1 MNGYQK
7 YKEKSIYSMSGP
19 ELLLLLYDEAI
30 SRLTRAELSLED
42 KNYKD
47 FEDCLKRVTRIVRY
61 LIDILDM
68 QYPISRDLRRIYNYL
83 IFDLSKVNA
92 GRERQKDE
100 IGRIRNILSE
110 PLTRPAGKWET
121 TISFQNA
128 THSDRRNGYG

>member
-30 SRLTRAELSLED
+30 KRLTRAEMSLED
-42 KNYKD
+42 KDYKD
-47 FEDCLKRVTRIVRY
+47 FEDCLDRVSRIIRY

-68 QYPISRDLRRIYNYL
+68 SYPISRDLRRIYNYL
-83 IFDLSKVNA
+83 IFDISRIHA

-110 PLTRPAGKWET
+110 LREAFDQASRVVGVNHIVREK
-121 TISFQNA
+121 SVF
-128 THSDRRNGYG
+128 G

>member
-30 SRLTRAELSLED
+30 KRLTRAEMSLED
-42 KNYKD
+42 KDYKD
-47 FEDCLKRVTRIVRY
+47 FEDCLDRVSRIIRY

-68 QYPISRDLRRIYNYL
+68 SYPISRDLRRIH
-83 IFDLSKVNA
+83 A

-110 PLTRPAGKWET
+110 LREAFDQASRVVGDNHIVREK
-121 TISFQNA
+121 SVF
-128 THSDRRNGYG
+128 G

>member
-30 SRLTRAELSLED
+30 SRLTRAELSLDEKD
-42 KNYKD
+42 YKD

-92 GRERQKDE
+92 GRERQRDE

-110 PLTRPAGKWET
+110 LRDAFDQASRKVGDNHIVSERHTFG
-121 TISFQNA
+121 
-128 THSDRRNGYG
+128 

>member
-7 YKEKSIYSMSGP
+7 YKEKSIYSMRGP

-30 SRLTRAELSLED
+30 KRLTRAEMSLED
-42 KNYKD
+42 KDYKD
-47 FEDCLKRVTRIVRY
+47 FEDCLDRVSRIIRY

-68 QYPISRDLRRIYNYL
+68 SYPISRDLRRIYNYL
-83 IFDLSKVNA
+83 IFDISRINA

-110 PLTRPAGKWET
+110 LREAFDQASRVVGDNHIVREK
-121 TISFQNA
+121 SVF
-128 THSDRRNGYG
+128 G

>member
-30 SRLTRAELSLED
+30 SRLIRAELSLED

-110 PLTRPAGKWET
+110 LRDAFDQASRKVGDNHIVSERHTFG
-121 TISFQNA
+121 
-128 THSDRRNGYG
+128 

>member
-110 PLTRPAGKWET
+110 LRDAFDQASQKVGDNHIVSERHTFG
-121 TISFQNA
+121 
-128 THSDRRNGYG
+128 

>member
-7 YKEKSIYSMSGP
+7 YKEKSVYSMSGP

-110 PLTRPAGKWET
+110 LRDAFDQASRKVGDNHIVSERHTFG
-121 TISFQNA
+121 
-128 THSDRRNGYG
+128 